1 MCMRNLIDNDF
12 RLQFDMLASK
22 TIMGASY
29 AAVAFRTMSPGGFE
43 MPAIVDVSKCNAC
56 EDCIDAC
63 PTEVIS
69 MVDGHAFVNAEE
81 CIDCEACVDAC
92 PEEAISMVE

>member
-1 MCMRNLIDNDF
+1 
-12 RLQFDMLASK
+12 
-22 TIMGASY
+22 
-29 AAVAFRTMSPGGFE
+29 

-56 EDCIDAC
+56 EDCIDSC

-69 MVDGHAFVNAEE
+69 MVDGHAFVNADE

-92 PEEAISMVE
+92 PEEAISMVD